1 MVIDQ
6 ITEYMY
12 RKVLPTVYDDALS
25 YYEEI
30 LVLIDKINEL
40 VAYVGTLEGASKVY
54 TDEQIAILNA
64 SLTDQI
70 NSVYNYASNINVN
83 LTALIGTTKVELITA
98 YTSLINSNIETVNNR
113 ITSEVATLNGRIT
126 YEVEA
131 LKDYIDSQIIDLQV
145 LSPVTGATVPIQT
158 ALNQLADLMKVD
170 AFTATAYDALEMTAT
185 YYDGKEIQ
193 AIDYDFRGSQL
204 LP

>member
-40 VAYVGTLEGASKVY
+40 IVYVGTLEGASKTY
-54 TDEQIAILNA
+54 TDEQITLLR
-64 SLTDQI
+64 SDLTAQI
-70 NSVYNYASNINVN
+70 QSVYNYAQSINVN

-98 YTSLINSNIETVNNR
+98 YTALIDSNIATVNSR

-158 ALNQLADLMKVD
+158 ALNQLADLMKFD

>member
-40 VAYVGTLEGASKVY
+40 IVYVGTLEGASKVY
-54 TDEQIAILNA
+54 TDEQIALLR
-64 SLTDQI
+64 SELTTQI
-70 NSVYNYASNINVN
+70 DSVYSYAQSINVN
-83 LTALIGTTKVELITA
+83 LTALIGTTKTKITNA
-98 YTSLINSNIETVNNR
+98 YTALIDSNIATVNSR
-113 ITSEVATLNGRIT
+113 ITTEVATLNGRIT
-126 YEVEA
+126 YEIEV
-131 LKDYIDSQIIDLQV
+131 LKDYIDNQIIDLKV
-145 LSPVTGATVPIQT
+145 MSPVSGEILPIQT
-158 ALNQLADLMKVD
+158 VINQLADLMKVD

>member
-12 RKVLPTVYDDALS
+12 RKILPTVYDDALS

-40 VAYVGTLEGASKVY
+40 VVYVGTLEGASKTY
-54 TDEQIAILNA
+54 TDEQIDLLR
-64 SLTDQI
+64 SELTTQI
-70 NSVYNYASNINVN
+70 DSVYDYAQSINVN
-83 LTALIGTTKVELITA
+83 LTALIGATRDQITLSYTELISA
-98 YTSLINSNIETVNNR
+98 NIDNLNTR

-126 YEVEA
+126 YEVA
-131 LKDYIDSQIIDLQV
+131 QLRDYIDAQIIDLQV
-145 LSPVTGATVPIQT
+145 MSPVTGATVGIQT

-170 AFTATAYDALEMTAT
+170 AFTATTYDALEMTAT
-185 YYDGKEIQ
+185 YYDAKEIP